1 MGRLRMITNK
11 TLINVILRV
20 IVLLFWVMIIM
31 FCSSDYSVRLFVK
44 KICNLSIFYENWYF
58 TIKLVLIGVILFI
71 ASMILCNN
79 RIILS
84 LIINREGR
92 KCVIS
97 ITKICWKIFNL
108 FTIIGTIAVL
118 IIGVISLR
126 NSLSIKI
133 NQIGSWKG
141 EQLIA
146 HAGGSIDGI
155 SYTNSL
161 NAIEQ
166 SYKNGFKVFEVDFA
180 YSLDGHMVCKHDWE
194 YNIQEGNESGEVWD
208 KETFLSVPL
217 HGKYI
222 PIDIIL
228 LCEFMEEHPDVYIIT
243 DTKDTK
249 QDLVRRDFL
258 SIIEDIRISGH
269 EQVLDRFVI
278 QIYNDSMYDTIYD
291 IYPFKNWIFTFYNIW
306 GGDSGEFKDIS
317 EFCYQKGINNITC
330 WYMYASDEVLDIA
343 KNYNINVYVHTVNDI
358 DEAKLL
364 LKRGVRGIY
373 TDDIIPKCLE
383 E

>member
-1 MGRLRMITNK
+1 MITNK

-118 IIGVISLR
+118 IIGVISMR

-133 NQIGSWKG
+133 N
-141 EQLIA
+141 
-146 HAGGSIDGI
+146 
-155 SYTNSL
+155 
-161 NAIEQ
+161 
-166 SYKNGFKVFEVDFA
+166 
-180 YSLDGHMVCKHDWE
+180 
-194 YNIQEGNESGEVWD
+194 
-208 KETFLSVPL
+208 
-217 HGKYI
+217 
-222 PIDIIL
+222 
-228 LCEFMEEHPDVYIIT
+228 
-243 DTKDTK
+243 
-249 QDLVRRDFL
+249 
-258 SIIEDIRISGH
+258 
-269 EQVLDRFVI
+269 
-278 QIYNDSMYDTIYD
+278 
-291 IYPFKNWIFTFYNIW
+291 
-306 GGDSGEFKDIS
+306 
-317 EFCYQKGINNITC
+317 
-330 WYMYASDEVLDIA
+330 
-343 KNYNINVYVHTVNDI
+343 
-358 DEAKLL
+358 
-364 LKRGVRGIY
+364 
-373 TDDIIPKCLE
+373 
-383 E
+383 